1 MKRYLILLAL
11 FILSLSIFAQNDSIA
26 ISQMKE
32 LGVYYLRNDT
42 LMQIVPIMQERTKV
56 NASPFSA
63 KGSIVYEGEN
73 SENILENKPVFYIY
87 IPIMYKNSIN
97 AKQFRLVTL
106 TSKKGQ
112 RRLNTVSVSIFGAR
126 TGAKSQVLNMEKL
139 NEECYKIFSDGS
151 IPAGHYGIFYN
162 YGSGVPLKLYDF
174 DIKE

>member
-1 MKRYLILLAL
+1 MRRIFVL
-11 FILSLSIFAQNDSIA
+11 FSLVLFGLSVQAQNDSIA

-42 LMQIVPIMQERTKV
+42 LVQIVPIMQERTKV
-56 NASPFSA
+56 SSSPFSA
-63 KGSIVYEGEN
+63 KGSMVYEGEN
-73 SENILENKPVFYIY
+73 SENVLGNKPVFYIY
-87 IPIMYKNSIN
+87 IPNMYKNRIN

-112 RRLNTVSVSIFGAR
+112 RRLNTISVSVFGAR
-126 TGAKSQVLNMEKL
+126 TGAKSQILNMEEL
-139 NEECYKIFSDGS
+139 NEECYKIFSDDA

-162 YGSGVPLKLYDF
+162 YGNGVPLKLYDF

>member
-1 MKRYLILLAL
+1 MKRILIFSVL
-11 FILSLSIFAQNDSIA
+11 FILSLSIFAQNDSVA

-32 LGVYYLRNDT
+32 MGVYYLRNDT

-56 NASPFSA
+56 SASPISA
-63 KGSIVYEGEN
+63 KGSMVYDGEN
-73 SENILENKPVFYIY
+73 SENILGNKPVFYIY

-112 RRLNTVSVSIFGAR
+112 RKLNTISVSLFGAR
-126 TGAKSQVLNMEKL
+126 TGAKSQVLDMKKL
-139 NEECYKIFSDGS
+139 NEECYKIFSDEP

-162 YGSGVPLKLYDF
+162 YGNGVPLKLYDF
-174 DIKE
+174 DIK